1 LELVHIEMAN
11 STSVAERIEEFMIK
25 LSPEAVAMLV
35 GATEKSRKDGE
46 DDPVSRIILQAAL
59 NLSLKHGKKVPRLVD
74 PSRLLFGPIEPF
86 LIDFAAGPKQ
96 PARIERASLPIIWT
110 WLERDLMADHIAQLE
125 AGIAYCDPDD
135 EAITAE
141 KLTTELRRKAAAA
154 ISAIFDSFQERPDE
168 RLRFASQLGSEQ
180 ALDDANDMVAIFEH
194 SIALQ
199 QLNSKLPTRI
209 PSLDGDILVSVTE
222 ALGNL
227 IDRDQRLRP
236 FGLVLVMAKLQNPA
250 EIIRVAKAAVNS
262 DSSTK
267 LESHPYRAA
276 VDLVLY
282 EANTKARQAQDAL
295 RAMDGNV
302 LIWKLLHDYYSL
314 AHGLNVEVEISSASQ
329 WAKKVIKMR
338 SGLSDRISGVIGDAP
353 RQIKALLSYD
363 KEKSKEIPEHEVL
376 LMENLLKLM
385 IQCRK
390 ISSEL
395 ALNEMLSSVRKDSEQ
410 YLNMMGDALV
420 EKLRH
425 SDPASRAPLIKRLEI
440 AERLTRIALGDEIA
454 DLLRRSASLAKQSI
468 EAEDLA
474 PEKQSA

>member
-1 LELVHIEMAN
+1 M
-11 STSVAERIEEFMIK
+11 TK
-25 LSPEAVAMLV
+25 LSPDAVAMLV
-35 GATEKSRKDGE
+35 GATEKSRQDGN
-46 DDPVSRIILQAAL
+46 DDPVSKIILQAAL
-59 NLSLKHGKKVPRLVD
+59 NLSLKHGMKVPRLVE
-74 PSRLLFGPIEPF
+74 PSRLLFAPIDPF

-110 WLERDLMADHIAQLE
+110 WLERDLIPDDIAQLE
-125 AGIAYCDPDD
+125 AEIAKGNPADKA
-135 EAITAE
+135 AIAE
-141 KLTTELRRKAAAA
+141 KLTAELRRNAAAA
-154 ISAIFDSFQERPDE
+154 ISAVFDNFQERPDE

-180 ALDDANDMVAIFEH
+180 ALDDANDMVAIFAH
-194 SIALQ
+194 TSALR
-199 QLNSKLPTRI
+199 QLNSKLPARI
-209 PSLDGDILVSVTE
+209 PSLDGKNLDSVVD
-222 ALGNL
+222 ALDAL
-227 IDRDQRLRP
+227 IDRDQQLRP

-267 LESHPYRAA
+267 LESHPYREAI
-276 VDLVLY
+276 DLVLY
-282 EANTKARQAQDAL
+282 EANTKAREAQDAL

-302 LIWKLLHDYYSL
+302 QICELLHEYYTL
-314 AHGLNVEVEISSASQ
+314 AHGLNVEVEMSSASR

-363 KEKSKEIPEHEVL
+363 KEKSKEIPEHEIMFV
-376 LMENLLKLM
+376 ENLLKLM

-395 ALNEMLSSVRKDSEQ
+395 ALNEMLSRVRKDSEQ

-425 SDPASRAPLIKRLEI
+425 SDLAARDPLIERLEI
-440 AERLTRIALGDEIA
+440 AERLTRVALGDEIA
-454 DLLRRSASLAKQSI
+454 DLLRRSAALARQSI
-468 EAEDLA
+468 VAEDAA